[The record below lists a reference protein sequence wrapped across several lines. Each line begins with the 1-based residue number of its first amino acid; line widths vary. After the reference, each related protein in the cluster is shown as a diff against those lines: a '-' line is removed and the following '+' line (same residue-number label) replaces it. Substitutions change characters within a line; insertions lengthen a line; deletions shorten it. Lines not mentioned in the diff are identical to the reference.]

1 MPEGDVE
8 TFHEGGTWSNKVEGT
23 GEVLGSYPTKSEA
36 QAAGRDEARA
46 RKVEH
51 IIRNLDG
58 RIGERNTYGHD
69 PRDIPG

>member
-1 MPEGDVE
+1 MPKGDVE
-8 TFHEGGTWSNKVEGT
+8 TFHEGGAWHNKVEGT
-23 GEVLGSYPTKSEA
+23 GKVLGSYPTKSEA

-58 RIGERNTYGHD
+58 RIAERNTYGHD
-69 PRDIPG
+69 PRNIPG